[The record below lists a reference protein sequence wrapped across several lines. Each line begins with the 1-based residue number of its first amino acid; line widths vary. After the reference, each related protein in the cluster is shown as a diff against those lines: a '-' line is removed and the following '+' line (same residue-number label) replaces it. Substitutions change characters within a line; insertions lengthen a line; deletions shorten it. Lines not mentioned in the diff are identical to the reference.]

1 MNNQDSYKHI
11 SAEEFSKLDY
21 DKFTLL
27 DLREPDEVLVNGID
41 SAINM
46 PFSEG
51 FGRLDTIPKD
61 KPVVVFCRVGD
72 WSEEVAEIL
81 ADRGYEAYTLDG
93 GYKAY
98 RELTEES
105 ASADL
110 KEESASAGLKDE
122 SASAG
127 LKDSN
132 VSAELKNSN
141 VSVEQKDSNLS
152 AELKDDVQP
161 ILIDAKD
168 LKCPGPIVKVAD
180 YLRDKPVGEKIVVEA
195 TEDAFASDISVWC
208 DRTGNHLDELTKS
221 NGVIRAAITRAVK
234 QDVASVKEKN
244 DKTFVVFSGDL
255 DKTIASFIIA
265 NGAAA
270 MGRKVTMFF
279 TFWGLNILRKPRKV
293 KVAKNFIEKMF
304 CRMMPR
310 GTTKLGLS
318 RMNMGGAGAKMI
330 RGIMK
335 KKGISSLE
343 ELIESAKNHG
353 VRLVA
358 CQMSMDIMGI
368 RQEELIDGVELG
380 GVATFLGSGEE
391 SDMSLFI

>member
-132 VSAELKNSN
+132 VSAELKDNN
-141 VSVEQKDSNLS
+141 RSVGV
-152 AELKDDVQP
+152 KDDVQP

>member
-1 MNNQDSYKHI
+1 MNNQDSFKHI
-11 SAEEFSKLDY
+11 SAEEFSKLEY
-21 DKFTLL
+21 DKYTLI
-27 DLREPDEVLVNGID
+27 DLREPDEVLVSGIEE
-41 SAINM
+41 AINM

-51 FGRLDTIPKD
+51 FGRLDSIPAD
-61 KPVVVFCRVGD
+61 KPVVVFCRMGS

-81 ADRGYEAYTLDG
+81 SDRGYDAYSLDG
-93 GYKAY
+93 GY
-98 RELTEES
+98 S
-105 ASADL
+105 AFRAL
-110 KEESASAGLKDE
+110 KED
-122 SASAG
+122 
-127 LKDSN
+127 N
-132 VSAELKNSN
+132 VPTEGVDAKEISCAADAKEISCAADTKEISTP
-141 VSVEQKDSNLS
+141 VGSGTAV
-152 AELKDDVQP
+152 
-161 ILIDAKD
+161 LIDAKG

-221 NGVIRAAITRAVK
+221 NGVIRAAITRAIK
-234 QDVASVKEKN
+234 REENSVKEKN

-293 KVAKNFIEKMF
+293 KAAKNFIEKMF
-304 CRMMPR
+304 SFMMPR

-343 ELIESAKNHG
+343 ELIESAKDHG

-368 RQEELIDGVELG
+368 RKEELIDGVELG